1 MSCEETAGFLFR
13 HPCSREAVSACAE
26 CGRGLCAL
34 HMKPWEG
41 SSLCVACALRY
52 RQEQEAGQRPPPGE
66 GKPGEGGEGGEG
78 DEGDWDTW
86 DDDPYFYG
94 STHYRGWG
102 RGWGHE
108 RGDRH
113 ELSEADGASLR
124 GEGDEGFEQ
133 APGAS

>member
-13 HPCSREAVSACAE
+13 HPCSGAAVSQCAE
-26 CGRGLCAL
+26 CGKGLCAA

-41 SSLCVACALRY
+41 NTLCVACALRY
-52 RQEQEAGQRPPPGE
+52 RQEQEDPQKKAQ
-66 GKPGEGGEGGEG
+66 GGEAEEG
-78 DEGDWDTW
+78 QTHDDW

-94 STHYRGWG
+94 STHYTGWG

-113 ELSEADGASLR
+113 ELTEADGAALHA
-124 GEGDEGFEQ
+124 EGDEGFEQ